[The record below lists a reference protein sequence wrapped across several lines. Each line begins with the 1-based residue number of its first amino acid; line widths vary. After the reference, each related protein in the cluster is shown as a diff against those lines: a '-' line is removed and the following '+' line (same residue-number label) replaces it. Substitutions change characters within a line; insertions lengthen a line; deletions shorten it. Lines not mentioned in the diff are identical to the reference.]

1 MGCHFVNGECKNCQ
15 SDLPF
20 SFTMA
25 FQPIVDLSTSS
36 VFAHEALVRGVN
48 GESAWSV
55 LSQVTPKDLY
65 AFDQACR
72 VRAIEMASQLG
83 MTSKLSINFLP
94 NAVYEPRAC
103 IRATLKVAQRV
114 GWSLN
119 DLIFEITENEH
130 VADRDHLRHIVEEYH
145 EMGFTVALDDFGTG
159 HANLDLLTVLT
170 PHHLK
175 LDRVLVSGIGQDVRR
190 QNLVRYVASMAKA
203 LNIGLVAEGIET
215 LEEARWLYQ
224 QGIMRHQGYYYARP
238 AFAALPEIGPAC
250 MAAVTAV

>member
-1 MGCHFVNGECKNCQ
+1 MGCHFVNGECENCQ
-15 SDLPF
+15 RDLPF

-25 FQPIVDLSTSS
+25 FQPIVDLSTGS
-36 VFAHEALVRGVN
+36 VFAHEALVRGIN

-55 LSQVTPKDLY
+55 LSQVTAKELY

-103 IRATLKVAQRV
+103 IRATLKVAERV

-119 DLIFEITENEH
+119 NLIFEITENEH

-175 LDRVLVSGIGQDVRR
+175 LDRVLISGIGQDVRR
-190 QNLVRYVASMAKA
+190 QHLVRHIALMAES
-203 LNIGLVAEGIET
+203 LEIGLVAEGVET
-215 LEEARWLYQ
+215 LEEASWLYR

-238 AFAALPEIGPAC
+238 AFEALPEIDPSC
-250 MAAVTAV
+250 MAAVTAL

>member
-1 MGCHFVNGECKNCQ
+1 
-15 SDLPF
+15 
-20 SFTMA
+20 MA
-25 FQPIVDLSTSS
+25 FQPIVDLETGNL
-36 VFAHEALVRGVN
+36 FAHEALVRGVN

-55 LSQVTPKDLY
+55 LSQVTTQDLY

-83 MTSKLSINFLP
+83 MTSRLSINFLP

-114 GWSLN
+114 GWSLK

-130 VADRDHLRHIVEEYH
+130 VTDRDHLHHIVEEYH
-145 EMGFTVALDDFGTG
+145 EMGFSVALDDFGTG
-159 HANLDLLTVLT
+159 YANLDLLTVLN

-175 LDRVLVSGIGQDVRR
+175 LDRILITGIDSDTRR
-190 QNLVRYVASMAKA
+190 QCLVRHTQSMAKA
-203 LNIGLVAEGIET
+203 LNIGLVAEGVET

-238 AFAALPEIGPAC
+238 AFEALPEVDPAC
-250 MAAVTAV
+250 ISAVTAA

>member
-1 MGCHFVNGECKNCQ
+1 MGCHFVNGACKNCQ
-15 SDLPF
+15 HELPF

-25 FQPIVDLSTSS
+25 FQPIIDLCTGT
-36 VFAHEALVRGVN
+36 VLAHEALVRGIN

-55 LSQVTPKDLY
+55 LSQVKPEQLY

-103 IRATLKVAQRV
+103 IRATLSTARDV

-119 DLIFEITENEH
+119 DLIFEITESEH
-130 VADRDHLRHIVEEYH
+130 VTDRDHLCHIVEQYR
-145 EMGFTVALDDFGTG
+145 EMGFAVALDDFGTG
-159 HANLDLLTVLT
+159 HANLDLLTALT

-175 LDRVLVSGIGQDVRR
+175 LDRVLITHIEQDERR
-190 QNLVRYVASMAKA
+190 QILVRQMASMAQA
-203 LNIGLVAEGIET
+203 LDIGLVAEGVET

-238 AFAALPEIGPAC
+238 AFEALPGVDSAC
-250 MAAVTAV
+250 IEAVTAP